1 MEDQSA
7 VVILIMTT
15 ECIAHE
21 FDISNTTDVD
31 EDSPKAVIVANANLA
46 RTLYIVNMLG
56 LKLRS
61 DFVILVLIFRLYV

>member
-7 VVILIMTT
+7 VVILIMAM

-21 FDISNTTDVD
+21 FDISNTTNVD

-56 LKLRS
+56 LKLAY
-61 DFVILVLIFRLYV
+61 FN